1 MAFPPRGDRDL
12 ETGRFPVATSGDG
25 TTSLPRCG
33 VFAALIL
40 LALGLLPLPI
50 FAQDDGSVI
59 GRVLDFTNAAPVVS
73 AEVEILDPHGVRI
86 AATTTGSDGGFRLDR
101 IVPGPYRLHARSLGY
116 ESVTTPSI
124 TVGSGVM
131 TEVIIWVA
139 IDAVPLAPLEVVAGS
154 VPLSANPLL
163 NTFLQRVANRTH
175 RGTYILSEEIRLRQ
189 PQRLTDLLATLPSL
203 TATQEVVW
211 NNRTNCPP
219 TVWLDGVRIYR
230 AERGPAESSAS
241 SAFEVI
247 NSISPHSLEG
257 FEWYP
262 GASSLPHE
270 YTGPSAGCGVLAF
283 WTKRGG

>member
-1 MAFPPRGDRDL
+1 
-12 ETGRFPVATSGDG
+12 VATSRP
-25 TTSLPRCG
+25 SRWQASRLRR
-33 VFAALIL
+33 VLLSVSAAAALV
-40 LALGLLPLPI
+40 PLPI
-50 FAQDDGSVI
+50 VAQDDGSVV

-116 ESVTTPSI
+116 EPVTTPSI

-230 AERGPAESSAS
+230 AERGPGGGAAAG
-241 SAFEVI
+241 AFEVI

-262 GASSLPHE
+262 GAASLPHE
-270 YTGPSAGCGVLAF
+270 FTGASAGCGVLAF